1 MRIAVLAVAW
11 LIVAAMLFVLIRRAR
26 QKYRET
32 GSLFL
37 DRPETDPHHSII
49 RQSDGLWGF
58 RLTGVLTGT
67 GGAFCMHSYFWIG
80 LPLLAAGLLLFA
92 VGSTVRRRKRA
103 TEL

>member
-1 MRIAVLAVAW
+1 MRISVLVAAW

-37 DRPETDPHHSII
+37 DLPETDPGHSII

-58 RLTGVLTGT
+58 RLTGTLTGT
-67 GGAFCMHSYFWIG
+67 GGAVCMHSYFWIG
-80 LPLLAAGLLLFA
+80 LPLLAAGLLMFA
-92 VGSTVRRRKRA
+92 IGSALRRKRRA